1 MSNRPD
7 WCPADVWEAVD
18 TAGEAIYGRHER
30 GFVMWPLFDGVTLR
44 EGIARAILA
53 ERKRCAQILLTKHE
67 NHPQDGVNWDGT
79 YYDLYEEIL
88 GVPR

>member
-1 MSNRPD
+1 MTRPED
-7 WCPADVWEAVD
+7 IPQDIWD
-18 TAGEAIYGRHER
+18 TAFHALH
-30 GFVMWPLFDGVTLR
+30 PLVR
-44 EGIARAILA
+44 EQYETSPFAMVQHLGLARAILA
-53 ERKRCAQILLTKHE
+53 ERERCAQILLTKHE